1 MAIRSPTIPA
11 RYVAAVIGYAESL
24 GLDRREILRAAG
36 IDPTRLDNPDAAL
49 AIAEFDSI
57 AGNISLRTGRQD
69 LGFEVGRRLTWE
81 MHGALGRALQR
92 CTDLDQALVMH
103 SRCYSL
109 IMPAYVVTYSREP
122 ERATVTFR
130 PVVGMTH
137 EALCTLNE
145 IHAVSFHILTS
156 AAVKGR
162 LPPYDI
168 HLPMDRP
175 PHASRYREMAP
186 ARVHFARL
194 PMPELRIVCGPE
206 MTGLPLLLADPH
218 FVTREGVRLER
229 SLSNIMGE
237 DSWSDWVTLLLRE
250 AEDCQPTL
258 PQIAAI
264 VGIGPQ
270 ALARRLA
277 REGQSFRGL
286 SSMVRHERACQL
298 LLDSSTP
305 VAQISNRLGYS
316 SVANFSTAFRREAG
330 VSPRQFRAAAPG

>member
-1 MAIRSPTIPA
+1 
-11 RYVAAVIGYAESL
+11 
-24 GLDRREILRAAG
+24 
-36 IDPTRLDNPDAAL
+36 
-49 AIAEFDSI
+49 
-57 AGNISLRTGRQD
+57 
-69 LGFEVGRRLTWE
+69 
-81 MHGALGRALQR
+81 
-92 CTDLDQALVMH
+92 
-103 SRCYSL
+103 
-109 IMPAYVVTYSREP
+109 MPAYVVTYSREP